1 MKGLPMKNDLE
12 AKTKILEDLELE
24 RLYLKK
30 LIKEY
35 ITLKN
40 NHKVLSNKDINQ
52 ELITLNKYLHKIE
65 ELIDNCGKECITLN
79 LYDLLSIISSNDN
92 FTEKLPSILVNIN
105 ESQKSQKNN
114 FEKIM
119 ENLIKNNFNFD
130 NYEFE
135 DSIINLNS
143 FYNQDIYNISNVL
156 FARIDILPKTN
167 LDYQSDISK
176 QVKIIFHHNED
187 DNTLVLPF
195 KLKDINITFD
205 IKQLIT
211 INKDIKKSIIDCYQN
226 KLNYKKIKKRG
237 I

>member
-1 MKGLPMKNDLE
+1 MKNDLE
-12 AKTKILEDLELE
+12 NKIKSLEDLEIE
-24 RLYLKK
+24 RLYFKK
-30 LIKEY
+30 LINEY

-40 NHKVLSNKDINQ
+40 NHKILSDKDINQ
-52 ELITLNKYLHKIE
+52 ELIILNKYLYKIE
-65 ELIDNCGKECITLN
+65 ELIDNYGKETTTLN
-79 LYDLLSIISSNDN
+79 LYDLLSVISSNDN
-92 FTEKLPSILVNIN
+92 FTEKLPSIFVNVI
-105 ESQKSQKNN
+105 ESQNSQNN
-114 FEKIM
+114 TFEKLM

-135 DSIINLNS
+135 NSIINLNP
-143 FYNQDIYNISNVL
+143 FYNQEIYNIFNVL
-156 FARIDILPKTN
+156 CARIDILPETN
-167 LDYQSDISK
+167 LDFQSDISK

>member
-1 MKGLPMKNDLE
+1 MKNDLE
-12 AKTKILEDLELE
+12 NKIKSLEDLEIE
-24 RLYLKK
+24 RLYFKK
-30 LIKEY
+30 LINEY

-40 NHKVLSNKDINQ
+40 NHKILSDKNINQ
-52 ELITLNKYLHKIE
+52 ELIILNKYLYKIE
-65 ELIDNCGKECITLN
+65 ELIDNYGKETITLN

-92 FTEKLPSILVNIN
+92 FTEKLPSIFVNVI
-105 ESQKSQKNN
+105 ESQNSQNN
-114 FEKIM
+114 TFEKLM

-135 DSIINLNS
+135 DSIINLNT
-143 FYNQDIYNISNVL
+143 FYNQENYNIFNVL
-156 FARIDILPKTN
+156 CARIDILPETN
-167 LDYQSDISK
+167 LDFQSDISK

>member
-1 MKGLPMKNDLE
+1 MKNDLE

-40 NHKVLSNKDINQ
+40 NHKVLSDKDINQ
-52 ELITLNKYLHKIE
+52 ELIILNKYLYKIE
-65 ELIDNCGKECITLN
+65 ELIDNYGKETITLN

-92 FTEKLPSILVNIN
+92 FTEKLPSIFVNVI
-105 ESQKSQKNN
+105 ESQNN
-114 FEKIM
+114 QNNTFEKLM
-119 ENLIKNNFNFD
+119 KNLIKNNFNFD

-135 DSIINLNS
+135 DSIINLNM
-143 FYNQDIYNISNVL
+143 FYNQEIYNIFNVL
-156 FARIDILPKTN
+156 CARIDISPKTN
-167 LDYQSDISK
+167 LDFQSDISK

-187 DNTLVLPF
+187 DNVLVQPLN
-195 KLKDINITFD
+195 LKDINITFN